1 MSLAYLWQRDQKLL
15 LEEMLQAGVSTVI
28 IKVAC
33 LGLKPAKHLGRSLE
47 EVYPYLCE
55 LVCVSHRL
63 ILYICLRSVEI
74 ERHRQR
80 LGSPGFLTFYFYPG
94 LDGTPLPPPPA

>member
-1 MSLAYLWQRDQKLL
+1 MCSCCRLGLVSLAYLWQRDQKLL
-15 LEEMLQAGVSTVI
+15 LEEMLQAGVSAVI

-55 LVCVSHRL
+55 LVCVTH
-63 ILYICLRSVEI
+63 ILYM
-74 ERHRQR
+74 HRNR
-80 LGSPGFLTFYFYPG
+80 
-94 LDGTPLPPPPA
+94 GTQTRARVP